1 MKRFSWIAV
10 LAVLFA
16 LAGWVTVAD
25 GQGQGKG
32 RSDEKKAQPSQP
44 KGQSQQ
50 ARPAKAQEKPQ
61 RQEKPKGQ
69 ASAQRPTGK
78 PETPGARGQ
87 AKQADH
93 EDGRPNAAAARG
105 AGRSAF
111 KRDVVMNEVRPN
123 VRRFAASKRAPE
135 RLAAGAV
142 SRAFARGVDD
152 GELLITSASDRVS
165 IRNRAGVLLL
175 DMDDDRARNLGHWN
189 VVPIGT
195 NIRSDAPAF
204 CRSGAGH
211 PVWGRQWCI
220 DKGFGLGR
228 QNDVTW
234 GRTSSISDIIFG
246 RRIVDRETLVRDAL
260 VTTVGNV
267 VLDRLGL
274 HALTLGYTEPL
285 SGVWVAQPTGPQ
297 VLLVN
302 SGTYPVAEVV
312 DLDRDNRADMMV
324 FALRPW

>member
-1 MKRFSWIAV
+1 MKRRRWISV
-10 LAVLFA
+10 LGVLLM
-16 LAGWVTVAD
+16 LAGFGTAAD
-25 GQGQGKG
+25 VQAQGRGRGSEKQDQQSQAKDAKPQQKG
-32 RSDEKKAQPSQP
+32 RAQ
-44 KGQSQQ
+44 
-50 ARPAKAQEKPQ
+50 AQ
-61 RQEKPKGQ
+61 RQEEQPRQDG
-69 ASAQRPTGK
+69 AQRQNDK
-78 PETPGARGQ
+78 PANPAARGQ
-87 AKQADH
+87 SK
-93 EDGRPNAAAARG
+93 
-105 AGRSAF
+105 F
-111 KRDVVMNEVRPN
+111 KRDVAMNDVRPD

-142 SRAFARGVDD
+142 SRAFARGVKDD
-152 GELLITSASDRVS
+152 ELSITSASDRVH

-195 NIRSDAPAF
+195 NVSSGAPAF
-204 CRSGAGH
+204 CGSGAGH

-228 QNDVTW
+228 YRDVNW
-234 GRTSSISDIIFG
+234 GRTTSISDIIFG
-246 RRIVDRETLVRDAL
+246 RPIVDRETLLRDAL
-260 VTTVGNV
+260 VSTVGNV

-285 SGVWVAQPTGPQ
+285 SGVWVAQPTGAQ